1 MEVILLEKVDN
12 LGNLGDKVEV
22 RPGFGRNFLIPQG
35 KAVRATPERIKEF
48 EAQRAELEKAEA
60 EAIEG
65 AKKRQSAFE
74 DAAITIT
81 AKVAGE
87 GQLYGS
93 VSTAEIAEAMVE
105 AGYEVERRE
114 LRLPGEGAIRE
125 VGEYDIVIHLH
136 SDVDATVRLTVEGE
150 E

>member
-1 MEVILLEKVDN
+1 MEVILLEKIDN
-12 LGNLGDKVEV
+12 LGKLGDKVRV
-22 RPGFGRNFLIPQG
+22 RPGYGRNFLIPQG
-35 KAVRATPERIKEF
+35 KAVRATRERIKEF

-60 EAIEG
+60 DAVAAAQQRKEKLDG
-65 AKKRQSAFE
+65 
-74 DAAITIT
+74 AAITIT

-93 VSTAEIAEAMVE
+93 VSTAEITEALTE
-105 AGYEVERRE
+105 AGHEVERKE
-114 LRLPGEGAIRE
+114 LRLPGDGAIRE